1 MQGNANTAHALHV
14 HNSLEKLRT
23 LLRIERPPM
32 VSEIA
37 QISIKAGLEKD
48 FEAGVAKA
56 VPVFLRAKGCHGVR
70 LERSIEHPS
79 RYLLVVA
86 WDTVEDHTVGFRSS
100 EDFKEW
106 RRLVGHC
113 FENAPEVQ
121 HTHEIALRG

>member
-1 MQGNANTAHALHV
+1 M
-14 HNSLEKLRT
+14 
-23 LLRIERPPM
+23 I
-32 VSEIA
+32 SEIA
-37 QISIKAGLEKD
+37 QISIKPGQESE

-56 VPVFLRAKGCHGVR
+56 VPVFLRAQGCHGVR

-86 WDTVEDHTVGFRSS
+86 WETVEHHTVNFRSS

-113 FENAPEVQ
+113 FENPPEVQ
-121 HTHEIALRG
+121 HTREISL